1 MLRPHPLSLAG
12 LLVCG
17 ITAIPAAA
25 QTGPMD
31 DLSQPAQ
38 PPLAGPPPVYS
49 PPSPPGGRTAP
60 LAGTGTTV
68 PPGDGEGGSSRAARI
83 VARFRAANT
92 KNNGRLTLQQAQT
105 AGLTPVVR
113 HFAELDPTNRGY
125 ITLQDIRAFIQKMR
139 AMRTQA
145 NPSQ

>member
-1 MLRPHPLSLAG
+1 MLRPHLLSLVG
-12 LLVCG
+12 LLGCG
-17 ITAIPAAA
+17 ITAVQVAA
-25 QTGPMD
+25 QTSPMD
-31 DLSQPAQ
+31 DLSQPA
-38 PPLAGPPPVYS
+38 PPSLAGPPPVYS
-49 PPSPPGGRTAP
+49 PPPPPGARAAP
-60 LAGTGTTV
+60 PPGAGTTV

-92 KNNGRLTLQQAQT
+92 TNDGRLTLQQAQT